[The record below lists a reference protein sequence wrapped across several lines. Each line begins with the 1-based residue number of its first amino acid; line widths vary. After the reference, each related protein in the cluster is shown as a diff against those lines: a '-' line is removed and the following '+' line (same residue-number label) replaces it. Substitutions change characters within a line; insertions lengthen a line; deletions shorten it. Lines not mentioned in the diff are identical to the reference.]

1 MCKQACRW
9 VGELLPVEPVVC
21 VARKWVGVVAAEVV
35 AGVGVLKRS
44 KTDAFHEHNNVPRKQ
59 RRLLTNEWKGSVIVT
74 GGHVV
79 LDVEIGRLHGEQHA
93 VVSAW

>member
-44 KTDAFHEHNNVPRKQ
+44 KTDAFHEHNNVPE
-59 RRLLTNEWKGSVIVT
+59 NNGDWKGSVIVT

-79 LDVEIGRLHGEQHA
+79 LYVEIGRLQGEQHA